1 MYLQLLKLH
10 DIVTNIDK
18 HVSYLLKNAN
28 LVLIN
33 KNVNIFQQFFYTFL
47 IVLLKFSSSFIGLC
61 FNYCKSNQIGLRI
74 PYFK

>member
-33 KNVNIFQQFFYTFL
+33 KNVNIFQQFFLY
-47 IVLLKFSSSFIGLC
+47 
-61 FNYCKSNQIGLRI
+61 I
-74 PYFK
+74 PYCVIKIFFFLCWTLFQLLQK

>member
-33 KNVNIFQQFFYTFL
+33 KNVNIFQQFFLYIPNCVIKIFFFL
-47 IVLLKFSSSFIGLC
+47 CWTLFQLLQK
-61 FNYCKSNQIGLRI
+61 
-74 PYFK
+74 